1 MKYINPYYTNS
12 WKKLIKYFSYIKD
25 KKIINFFNKDN
36 NRFKN
41 FSLNFKDS
49 IIFDYSKN
57 IIDKKTINIFI
68 NLFYELKLKNHIKY
82 MFLGEKIN
90 ITENKYVLN
99 FLLRDVNNFFVKN
112 NILLLK
118 EKKKIN
124 KNLERIKNITNNIL
138 YGKWLGY
145 SGEKIIN
152 IVNIGIGG
160 SDLGPRMIIKSLKL
174 YHNSYINSY
183 FVSNIDF
190 QDINNILTKI
200 LPNNTIFIICS
211 KTFTTE
217 ETIFNFKIA
226 RSWILNY
233 FDNDKNSLNNHFI
246 FVTSNLDKAKYFGL
260 NKKNILIV
268 SDWVGGRFSYC
279 SAFGL
284 SISLAIGFKNFLKL
298 LKGAHDIDKHFYFSK
313 FKNNIP
319 IILSIISI
327 WYNNFFNFNTELILV
342 YNELLSLFPL
352 YLQQLSME
360 SNGKNV
366 DRNNVLIDKYN
377 TCPILLGGLGTVCQ
391 HSFFQLLHQG
401 TYITPCDFII
411 ECCNDN
417 LYNSNYKLFS
427 NLLAQSQSLA
437 FGNNIFNTNS
447 DINNINNFLGN
458 RPNNIFLIKKI
469 NPYIIGSLI
478 TIYEYKIFVQG
489 IIWNI
494 CSYDQWGVELGKK
507 LSKKLYLLLNNNNNN
522 KFNNEKMFIDNS
534 TINLIKQFKI
544 FNKKK

>member
-25 KKIINFFNKDN
+25 KKIINFFNEDN

-68 NLFYELKLKNHIKY
+68 NLLYELKLKDYIKY
-82 MFLGEKIN
+82 MFLGKNIN

-118 EKKKIN
+118 EKKKID
-124 KNLERIKNITNNIL
+124 KNLEKIKNITNNIL

-145 SGEKIIN
+145 SGEKIVN

-190 QDINNILTKI
+190 QDINNVLKKV

-298 LKGAHDIDKHFYFSK
+298 LKGAHDIDKHFYFSR

-342 YNELLSLFPL
+342 YNELLSLFPV

-366 DRNNVLIDKYN
+366 DRNNVLINKYN

-417 LYNSNYKLFS
+417 LYNGNYKLFS

-447 DINNINNFLGN
+447 NINNINNFLGN
-458 RPNNIFLIKKI
+458 RPNNVFLIKKI
-469 NPYIIGSLI
+469 TPYIIGSLI

-507 LSKKLYLLLNNNNNN
+507 LSKKLYLLLNNN
-522 KFNNEKMFIDNS
+522 KFNDEKIFIDNS

-544 FNKKK
+544 FNKKNK